1 MRIEKTI
8 DRDSKQKLYVQIYS
22 IIKDKIE
29 TGEWPAGNQI
39 PTEDD
44 LCKMYDVSKVTV
56 REAIQELVREGCLK
70 RQQGK
75 GTFVMYSVPNQGLS
89 MRTRLSEDIYGE
101 GVIVNKEVLEMGVRR
116 TPEDVSKFLMAD
128 EIYYIL
134 SRKYVDNEIFNEEF
148 FIPLFILPDIN
159 NEDIRNKS
167 IYDLIEEKGTK
178 KIFRV
183 IQTIEVTKIM
193 EDNVSI
199 PEMKEGY
206 PGLLVSRILTSSDG
220 SPIAYSRLIG
230 SGRKC
235 KFLMEFERIK

>member
-8 DRDSKQKLYVQIYS
+8 DRDSKLKLYVQIYS

-29 TGEWPAGNQI
+29 SGEWLAGNQI

-101 GVIVNKEVLEMGVRR
+101 GVTVNKEVLERGVRR
-116 TPEDVSKFLMAD
+116 TSEDVSKFLMAN

-134 SRKYVDNEIFNEEF
+134 SRKYVDDEIFNEEF
-148 FIPLFILPDIN
+148 FIPLFILPDID

-183 IQTIEVTKIM
+183 IQTIEVTTIM

-199 PEMKEGY
+199 PEMQEGS
-206 PGLLVSRILTSSDG
+206 PGLLISRILTSSDG
-220 SPIAYSRLIG
+220 SPIAHSRLIG

>member
-8 DRDSKQKLYVQIYS
+8 DRDSKLKLYVQIYS

-29 TGEWPAGNQI
+29 SGEWPAGNQI

-75 GTFVMYSVPNQGLS
+75 GTFVMYSVPIQGLS
-89 MRTRLSEDIYGE
+89 MRTRLSEYIYGE
-101 GVIVNKEVLEMGVRR
+101 GVTVNKEVLERGVRR
-116 TPEDVSKFLMAD
+116 TSEDVSKFLMAD

-134 SRKYVDNEIFNEEF
+134 NRKYADDEIFNEEF
-148 FIPLFILPDIN
+148 FIPLFILPDID

-167 IYDLIEEKGTK
+167 IYDLLEEKGTK

-183 IQTIEVTKIM
+183 IQTIEITTVM
-193 EDNVSI
+193 GDNVSI
-199 PEMKEGY
+199 PEMKEGST
-206 PGLLVSRILTSSDG
+206 GLLISRILTSSDG
-220 SPIAYSRLIG
+220 MPVAYSRLIG
-230 SGRKC
+230 SGRKY
-235 KFLMEFERIK
+235 KFQMEFERIK